1 MCLYNEDFSPS
12 SFNVAISHIS
22 DGCSWQVT
30 SQWIVGNSSPN
41 AFQSASHGR
50 SNMTK
55 HGRRG
60 PQLLFSPSPE
70 VKNNKKVKNIKTR
83 LDVLDNKKIRRGL
96 SLAIVLN
103 NRQTGSISLRCLSP
117 SVPRTKENIPAGIQ
131 FCDWTEKR
139 YVWAAIIGFSGE
151 FNIQIS
157 GKLKRR
163 WFMDA
168 QSCCRVPK
176 LI

>member
-1 MCLYNEDFSPS
+1 M
-12 SFNVAISHIS
+12 
-22 DGCSWQVT
+22 
-30 SQWIVGNSSPN
+30 
-41 AFQSASHGR
+41 R
-50 SNMTK
+50 SNQLHMAVQIW
-55 HGRRG
+55 RNMAVEDRNCCFLR
-60 PQLLFSPSPE
+60 PQ
-70 VKNNKKVKNIKTR
+70 KWKITKKVKNIKTR

-176 LI
+176 LISSRVIISTFSLLSYRTPIIS